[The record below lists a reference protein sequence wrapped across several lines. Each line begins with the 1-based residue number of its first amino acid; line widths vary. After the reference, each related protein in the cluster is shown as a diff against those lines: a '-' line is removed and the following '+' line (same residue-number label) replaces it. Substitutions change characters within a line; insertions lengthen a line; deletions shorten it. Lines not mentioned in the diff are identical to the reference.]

1 MICKSCCIQ
10 DHKNCRY
17 PANCP
22 CQHFPSDQVQIVGTQ
37 KCEKIFRNISG
48 YDAVE
53 RPIHGGVTHSLQPD
67 VQRAAA
73 DRGVELEEESKP
85 LDMDVLNRLFSA
97 VAHLQA

>member
-1 MICKSCCIQ
+1 MICKPCCIQ
-10 DHKNCRY
+10 DHEKCRY

-22 CQHFPSDQVQIVGTQ
+22 CQHVPSEDVQIVQTQ
-37 KCEKIFRNISG
+37 KCQPIFRNISG

-53 RPIHGGVTHSLQPD
+53 RPTHGGVTHSLQQVEEPD
-67 VQRAAA
+67 
-73 DRGVELEEESKP
+73 KP

>member
-22 CQHFPSDQVQIVGTQ
+22 CQHVPSEDVQIVQTQ
-37 KCEKIFRNISG
+37 KCQPIFHNNS
-48 YDAVE
+48 
-53 RPIHGGVTHSLQPD
+53 
-67 VQRAAA
+67 
-73 DRGVELEEESKP
+73 EEENKP
-85 LDMDVLNRLFSA
+85 LDMNVLNRLFSA

>member
-1 MICKSCCIQ
+1 MICKPCCIQ
-10 DHKNCRY
+10 DHANCRY

-37 KCEKIFRNISG
+37 KCEKIFRNISQE
-48 YDAVE
+48 AE
-53 RPIHGGVTHSLQPD
+53 EPD
-67 VQRAAA
+67 T
-73 DRGVELEEESKP
+73 P